1 MKPKNIMD
9 SNKLI
14 EPLIYRKYVP
24 MSPPDAKRVYSPAH
38 LRNMYILRL
47 PPPRWYYI
55 DAPSIQLICFIRNDG
70 EKHECNRMQ
79 SNANPEL
86 NTT

>member
-70 EKHECNRMQ
+70 EKHDQNATECNLTLI
-79 SNANPEL
+79 L
-86 NTT
+86 N